1 MLLGKFLKFSQWQ
14 AKNRIGEECFKQ
26 IFKQKKKFSSLL
38 SDKDQSNHKDAIIK
52 FNPVLF
58 YHKEGSGKKIC
69 GSGKQPGL
77 VRGRHN

>member
-1 MLLGKFLKFSQWQ
+1 MTGKKPASVRNALSRFL
-14 AKNRIGEECFKQ
+14 N
-26 IFKQKKKFSSLL
+26 KKTTFSSLL
-38 SDKDQSNHKDAIIK
+38 SNKDQSNHKDAIIK

-58 YHKEGSGKKIC
+58 YHKEGPGKKRC